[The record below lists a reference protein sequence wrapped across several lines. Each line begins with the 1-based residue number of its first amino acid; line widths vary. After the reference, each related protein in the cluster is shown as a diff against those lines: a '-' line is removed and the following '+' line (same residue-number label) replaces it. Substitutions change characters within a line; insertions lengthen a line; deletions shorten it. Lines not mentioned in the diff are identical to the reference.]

1 MTNPLSKVVSI
12 TSARLLELGP
22 SRSAASSAA
31 GWLYRGGHA
40 RLRRG
45 AAVDMVV
52 SFSCYFQVQP
62 KRTPRD
68 TPSTFV
74 RFSTPAY
81 HSGYPLTAASILK

>member
-62 KRTPRD
+62 KRTPV
-68 TPSTFV
+68 TPLRPSYVFL
-74 RFSTPAY
+74 PP
-81 HSGYPLTAASILK
+81 HITAVTR